1 LRNDHAA
8 GYESYENGSAPGPS
22 PDLIVPSDRPF
33 RVLCLDGG
41 GMRGIY
47 TASYISH
54 LARGFSEKRGVGPLD
69 VGAGFNLIVGTSTGA
84 IIGCAL
90 AAGIPPER
98 IVRLYRDYGARIF
111 RRRVPAGMGLKLLMD
126 VARRPSELRAGERV
140 LRQALTE
147 CMSSTTIG
155 DIYRNR
161 NIALAMTAVDMSR
174 HRSWVFKTPHDSNSN
189 HRDDGYTLVDV
200 CLASSAAPLFRSLA
214 AIDTPGDATSYTVFA
229 DGGMWANATAL
240 VALIEALGMTNAKR
254 PIEIFCLGTC
264 PLPAGEQ
271 ISKDAVHRGLLQ
283 WRFGA
288 DAASLAIDIQEFAFD
303 RMARML
309 AAHVASEC
317 AIIRFPRDEVPAAM
331 MQFLDLD
338 ETRPEAADGL
348 IQLAK
353 SDASMTNSKCGNPK
367 DREGQ
372 MMDRLFREM
381 PVLEEPLSARA
392 GGNSSA

>member
-1 LRNDHAA
+1 MRNDHAA
-8 GYESYENGSAPGPS
+8 GHESYENGSTPGPS

-229 DGGMWANATAL
+229 DGRNVG
-240 VALIEALGMTNAKR
+240 ERHR
-254 PIEIFCLGTC
+254 PG
-264 PLPAGEQ
+264 
-271 ISKDAVHRGLLQ
+271 R
-283 WRFGA
+283 
-288 DAASLAIDIQEFAFD
+288 FD
-303 RMARML
+303 RGARNDQCQEANRDLLPWYMSTSCRR
-309 AAHVASEC
+309 ADFEGRRPSRSSSVAVWSRRC
-317 AIIRFPRDEVPAAM
+317 FPSNRHSGIC
-331 MQFLDLD
+331 L
-338 ETRPEAADGL
+338 
-348 IQLAK
+348 
-353 SDASMTNSKCGNPK
+353 
-367 DREGQ
+367 
-372 MMDRLFREM
+372 
-381 PVLEEPLSARA
+381 
-392 GGNSSA
+392 

>member
-1 LRNDHAA
+1 
-8 GYESYENGSAPGPS
+8 
-22 PDLIVPSDRPF
+22 
-33 RVLCLDGG
+33 
-41 GMRGIY
+41 
-47 TASYISH
+47 
-54 LARGFSEKRGVGPLD
+54 
-69 VGAGFNLIVGTSTGA
+69 
-84 IIGCAL
+84 
-90 AAGIPPER
+90 
-98 IVRLYRDYGARIF
+98 
-111 RRRVPAGMGLKLLMD
+111 
-126 VARRPSELRAGERV
+126 
-140 LRQALTE
+140 
-147 CMSSTTIG
+147 
-155 DIYRNR
+155 
-161 NIALAMTAVDMSR
+161 
-174 HRSWVFKTPHDSNSN
+174 
-189 HRDDGYTLVDV
+189 
-200 CLASSAAPLFRSLA
+200 
-214 AIDTPGDATSYTVFA
+214 
-229 DGGMWANATAL
+229 
-240 VALIEALGMTNAKR
+240 MTNAKR